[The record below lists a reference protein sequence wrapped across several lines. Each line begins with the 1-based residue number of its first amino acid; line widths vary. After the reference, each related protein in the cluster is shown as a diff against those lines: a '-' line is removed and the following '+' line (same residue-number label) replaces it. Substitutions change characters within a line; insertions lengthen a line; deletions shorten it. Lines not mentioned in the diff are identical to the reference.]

1 MIIDSIQQNNIQT
14 IGDIKEFKTS
24 IDPKNLN
31 IITTLLSSNL
41 YSNPEQS
48 FIREIVSNAW
58 DSHVEANTTNI
69 PVIIK
74 FNHLQNDWE
83 ISIRD
88 FGTGLSPE
96 RFKNVFCNIG
106 SSTKRDSNEYIGGF
120 GLGRFS
126 ALACSNTVYV
136 TSYYNGIAYYYIM
149 VKSGNAITNNL
160 ILQKETTEKNG
171 VEVTIKNI
179 KGIYSYMK
187 ALSSLI
193 FFPNVYVDGIETKI
207 NDVKIKRFNNF
218 AAASIEVNS
227 KFLLGNVLYPCND
240 EFVNVENKDFIHN
253 IHRSGIVISF
263 NVGELNVTPNRESI
277 IYDND
282 TIKKINDKIK
292 AAHEELNALVEKKF
306 PKNYN
311 NLYDYYEVISS
322 IYKYEPL
329 SNTYHKFNI
338 RIENTGYEFKF
349 DYSEITFKNR
359 EINSNLNDY
368 IKWFFHSR
376 LINIK
381 GVFFN
386 NRFYQGKIPYKAE
399 QCLLNSFKKILILK
413 NDVRF
418 TTYVKEWLQEN
429 YNSYIILTDFT
440 KEEFIKYIHGSI
452 YKHISQTELDPLV
465 DDMYE
470 YIKSTAKIIDLN
482 TDSSFQKY
490 VTESKAQKIPP
501 VKRIVDF
508 IVYQQSGSSYRSEFR
523 FLTLE
528 SCIKWIKEFKKGV
541 VLLNMKDSTEFYYM
555 ARIKNYVLLR
565 ARKEIV
571 DAIRNLNLKCII
583 NKKDLFKDKVFI
595 QYKSMLQVF
604 PKSENFPLNWEL
616 KFVLKT
622 IPYAQRDKFNKLI
635 LFYNKVNNSD
645 IFYKKLILDNCKGI
659 DEYTIN
665 LSNQLNHY
673 VTLYRSFCENNHI
686 EYNPLITESLEDLI
700 TMAII
705 KSKLYRV
712 DYLRYKAIKNNN
724 LIKIL
729 CKK

>member
-136 TSYYNGIAYYYIM
+136 TSYYNSIAYYYIM

-253 IHRSGIVISF
+253 IYRSGIVISF

-292 AAHEELNALVEKKF
+292 AAHEELNDLIKKKF
-306 PKNYN
+306 PKNYD

-338 RIENTGYEFKF
+338 RAENTGYEFKF
-349 DYSEITFKNR
+349 DYSEITFKNK
-359 EINSNLNDY
+359 EINSTLKDY

-386 NRFYQGKIPYKAE
+386 NRFYQEKIPYKAE

-418 TTYVKEWLQEN
+418 TKCVKEWLQEN
-429 YNSYIILTDFT
+429 YNSYTILTDFT
-440 KEEFIKYIHGSI
+440 KEEFVKYIHGSI

-465 DDMYE
+465 DNMYE

-490 VTESKAQKIPP
+490 VAESKAQKIPP

-508 IVYQQSGSSYRSEFR
+508 IVYKQSGSFYRSEFR
-523 FLTLE
+523 FLTFE
-528 SCIKWIKEFKKGV
+528 SCIEWIKEFKKGV

-555 ARIKNYVLLR
+555 ACIKNYVLLK

-583 NKKDLFKDKVFI
+583 NKEDLFKDKVFI

-604 PKSENFPLNWEL
+604 PKFENFPLNWEL

-622 IPYAQRDKFNKLI
+622 IPYTQRDKFNKLI
-635 LFYNKVNNSD
+635 LFYNKVNNSN
-645 IFYKKLILDNCKGI
+645 IFYRKLILDNCKGI
-659 DEYTIN
+659 DECTIN

-673 VTLYRSFCENNHI
+673 VTLYRSFCETNHI
-686 EYNPLITESLEDLI
+686 KYNVLNVESLEDFI
-700 TMAII
+700 TIAIV

>member
-253 IHRSGIVISF
+253 IYRSGIVISF

-306 PKNYN
+306 PKNYD

-349 DYSEITFKNR
+349 DYSEITFKNK

-386 NRFYQGKIPYKAE
+386 NRFYQGKIPYKAK

-418 TTYVKEWLQEN
+418 TKCVKEWLQEN
-429 YNSYIILTDFT
+429 YDSYIILTDFT

-490 VTESKAQKIPP
+490 VAESKAQKIPP
-501 VKRIVDF
+501 IKRIVDF
-508 IVYQQSGSSYRSEFR
+508 IIYQQSGSSYRSEFR
-523 FLTLE
+523 FLTFE

-604 PKSENFPLNWEL
+604 PKFENFPSNWEL

-635 LFYNKVNNSD
+635 LFYNKVNNSN
-645 IFYKKLILDNCKGI
+645 IFYRKLILDNCKGI

-686 EYNPLITESLEDLI
+686 EYNPLFTESLEDFI

-724 LIKIL
+724 LIKML